1 MNCFFVILCLFCFSC
16 CFNIIASQ
24 RARDLHSSTRRRR
37 HSATRDDRRIMSHTA
52 LYRLNALGTYVI
64 VVLAALVAAASFTDV
79 AHQCDL
85 RTPKKPIAS
94 VVGIERF
101 IRAPSG
107 AGDEAVFAF
116 DLDVDL
122 ASCFSWNTK
131 LVFASVTVGYETE
144 ERDHNEA
151 TVWDRVARGAS
162 EADGAKTKGRV
173 MAKYKLR
180 SVDEDLR
187 GKEMTVKVRWA
198 VTPRAGRLWRGE
210 TTTSRFTM
218 PTEYVTP
225 RTPAPKPKE
234 QQQSASAAGGG
245 ESARVPGMP

>member
-1 MNCFFVILCLFCFSC
+1 
-16 CFNIIASQ
+16 
-24 RARDLHSSTRRRR
+24 
-37 HSATRDDRRIMSHTA
+37 MSHTA

-64 VVLAALVAAASFTDV
+64 VLLAALVAAASFTDV
-79 AHQCDL
+79 THRCSLQN
-85 RTPKKPIAS
+85 AS
-94 VVGIERF
+94 ASIVGIERF
-101 IRAPSG
+101 IRAPAG
-107 AGDEAVFAF
+107 FGDEAVFAL

-151 TVWDRVARGAS
+151 TVWDRVARDAS
-162 EADGAKTKGRV
+162 EAGGAKTKGRV

-187 GKEMTVKVRWA
+187 GKEMTVRVRWA
-198 VTPRAGRLWRGE
+198 VTPRAGRLWRGG

-218 PTEYVTP
+218 PAEYVAP
-225 RTPAPKPKE
+225 RTQKPTPAKE
-234 QQQSASAAGGG
+234 RTTTTTTTTTTTGGG
-245 ESARVPGMP
+245 ENVRVPGMP